1 MIEILEF
8 DCEGI
13 SKLSKSSNNPEKVKC
28 EFCGKEIPNEEHLRC
43 RYCGKYV
50 CSDDARWMAVYVDD
64 YPHRRLRS
72 MRVCPNCVIKPR
84 HKLLRDKEE

>member
-1 MIEILEF
+1 M
-8 DCEGI
+8 
-13 SKLSKSSNNPEKVKC
+13 SKASDDSEKVLC
-28 EFCGKEIPNEEHLRC
+28 EICGKNEVPNEEHYRC

-64 YPHRRLRS
+64 YPHRRLRT

-84 HKLLRDKEE
+84 HKLFSKKEEEEE